1 MCRCPWCHCSRKSE
15 KQSAS
20 PPSCASPCSLLT
32 GMLGMCLL
40 TVRDNKD
47 EHLNPEDKNVED
59 GSFDYRYAPWHGPTS
74 PSAPSQPLTALLL
87 CSPTVPRSLLSYFS
101 HLSPPASF
109 SLQVLSQRKRF
120 LKLLKQGV
128 GCKGLLLGQS
138 GKSWHAVTQHVA
150 LTDHTWKK
158 GARVNS

>member
-1 MCRCPWCHCSRKSE
+1 MCQCPGATAAGGLGSSLQAHP
-15 KQSAS
+15 AALHPAGNS
-20 PPSCASPCSLLT
+20 PSLLM

-59 GSFDYRYAPWHGPTS
+59 GSFDYRYAPWHGPTPPIS
-74 PSAPSQPLTALLL
+74 PITALTALPL
-87 CSPTVPRSLLSYFS
+87 CCPTVPRSLLSFFS

-109 SLQVLSQRKRF
+109 SLQVLCQRKCF

-138 GKSWHAVTQHVA
+138 RKSWHAVTEDMA
-150 LTDHTWKK
+150 LTDHMWK
-158 GARVNS
+158 RC